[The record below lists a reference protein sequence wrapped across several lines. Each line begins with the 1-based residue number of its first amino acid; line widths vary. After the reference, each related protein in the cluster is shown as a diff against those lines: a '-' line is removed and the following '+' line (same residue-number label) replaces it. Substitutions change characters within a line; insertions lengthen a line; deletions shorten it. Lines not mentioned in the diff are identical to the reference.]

1 MDPKKLERSLYFLV
15 RMVLLAVVYT
25 PLVALVFRYN
35 MAGLI
40 KSELVLL
47 LVGVLLF
54 ALELLIYN
62 FLTQSFG
69 LRLMFVGL
77 MLVTLY
83 FSYFLLAYP
92 FKVLLVKENMILSGL
107 NIYFLLFWFY
117 IGVKRFAEELWDLDV
132 P

>member
-1 MDPKKLERSLYFLV
+1 
-15 RMVLLAVVYT
+15 MVLLAVVYT

-83 FSYFLLAYP
+83 LAYFLLAYP

>member
-15 RMVLLAVVYT
+15 RMVLLAIVYT
-25 PLVALVFRYN
+25 PFVALVFRYN
-35 MAGLI
+35 VTGLV

-47 LVGVLLF
+47 LIGVLLF
-54 ALELLIYN
+54 ALELLVYN
-62 FLTQSFG
+62 FLAQSFG
-69 LRLMFVGL
+69 FRLMFVGL

-92 FKVLLVKENMILSGL
+92 FKVLLIKENMILSGL

>member
-1 MDPKKLERSLYFLV
+1 
-15 RMVLLAVVYT
+15 MVLLAIVYT
-25 PLVALVFRYN
+25 PFVALVFRYN
-35 MAGLI
+35 VTGLV

-47 LVGVLLF
+47 LIGVLLF
-54 ALELLIYN
+54 ALELLVYN
-62 FLTQSFG
+62 FLAQSFG
-69 LRLMFVGL
+69 FRLMFVGL

-92 FKVLLVKENMILSGL
+92 FKVLLIKENMILSGL